1 MSDTTFG
8 RKFRLLQMIPAF
20 PRMIDTTSLA
30 SQLSSEGHDVTTR
43 TVQRM
48 LESLEGED
56 VGLERVGESKPYR
69 WRFASTARGGTVP
82 GLAQPEALALLLV
95 EKHLGEL
102 VPHAALQALKPQL
115 DGARKAVEKTPV
127 RRWLDRVRVFL
138 RSQPQS
144 RPQIEREVLAAVQQA
159 MIHDRT
165 LEVRYRKA
173 NGDAP
178 KPYTLHP
185 VGFVMRESVAYVV
198 AMNGDF
204 PDVRNYALHRMTS
217 ATVGEQKARKAPDGF
232 DLDAYVADGE
242 INWKLANEPI
252 HLELAF
258 YEGAERAVVEAPLS
272 KDQQLKKDG
281 DVTLVTATVPDTRVL
296 RSWLLGFGA
305 VVEVRKPRAL
315 REAMATSLR
324 SAAERYAR

>member
-1 MSDTTFG
+1 
-8 RKFRLLQMIPAF
+8 
-20 PRMIDTTSLA
+20 
-30 SQLSSEGHDVTTR
+30 
-43 TVQRM
+43 
-48 LESLEGED
+48 
-56 VGLERVGESKPYR
+56 
-69 WRFASTARGGTVP
+69 
-82 GLAQPEALALLLV
+82 
-95 EKHLGEL
+95 
-102 VPHAALQALKPQL
+102 
-115 DGARKAVEKTPV
+115 
-127 RRWLDRVRVFL
+127 
-138 RSQPQS
+138 
-144 RPQIEREVLAAVQQA
+144 
-159 MIHDRT
+159 
-165 LEVRYRKA
+165 
-173 NGDAP
+173 
-178 KPYTLHP
+178 
-185 VGFVMRESVAYVV
+185 
-198 AMNGDF
+198 MNGDF

-217 ATVGEQKARKAPDGF
+217 ATVGEQKARKAKDGF

-281 DVTLVTATVPDTRVL
+281 DVAIVTATVPDTRVL